1 MRIRTQVRGKRAKH
15 YCRLEELLH
24 MLTASTTHK
33 VVVCLIWQVIYGLKE
48 EKLSP
53 KQLSTIEKLMIN
65 HWNLGCMYSTIF
77 LAGYL
82 VAPGAPGVLLM
93 GRRKAFLEEAVELLA
108 KQNISAAHRG

>member
-1 MRIRTQVRGKRAKH
+1 
-15 YCRLEELLH
+15 
-24 MLTASTTHK
+24 
-33 VVVCLIWQVIYGLKE
+33 
-48 EKLSP
+48 
-53 KQLSTIEKLMIN
+53 MIN
-65 HWNLGCMYSTIF
+65 HWNLGCMYFTVF

>member
-1 MRIRTQVRGKRAKH
+1 
-15 YCRLEELLH
+15 
-24 MLTASTTHK
+24 
-33 VVVCLIWQVIYGLKE
+33 
-48 EKLSP
+48 
-53 KQLSTIEKLMIN
+53 
-65 HWNLGCMYSTIF
+65 MYFTIF